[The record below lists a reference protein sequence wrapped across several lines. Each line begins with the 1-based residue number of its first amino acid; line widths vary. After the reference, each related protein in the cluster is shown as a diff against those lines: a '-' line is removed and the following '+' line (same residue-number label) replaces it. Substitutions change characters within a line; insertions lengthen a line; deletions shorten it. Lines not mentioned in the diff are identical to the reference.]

1 MSDSEKHSIEQ
12 VDRASTLKE
21 PAPVTQSSEPVI
33 DPVAERKFVRKLD
46 WILLPL
52 FIVIYG
58 LNYIDR

>member
-12 VDRASTLKE
+12 VERDSTLKE
-21 PAPVTQSSEPVI
+21 PVQVAQSSEPEI